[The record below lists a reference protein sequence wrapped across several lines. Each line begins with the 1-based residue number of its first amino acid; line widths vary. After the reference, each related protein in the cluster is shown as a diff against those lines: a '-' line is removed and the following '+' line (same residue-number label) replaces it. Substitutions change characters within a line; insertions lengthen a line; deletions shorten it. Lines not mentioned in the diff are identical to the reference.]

1 MFDVVSAFPKKSP
14 CFSSPTATSP
24 SSVTFPVKV
33 RVNFASSPSVTTVT
47 GFPPV
52 STDAE
57 TVATGNAGVVALT
70 LSEAS
75 LAPTELMAETR

>member
-1 MFDVVSAFPKKSP
+1 M
-14 CFSSPTATSP
+14 
-24 SSVTFPVKV
+24 TFPVKV
-33 RVNFASSPSVTTVT
+33 RVNLASFPSVTAVT

-57 TVATGNAGVVALT
+57 MVTTGNAGVVALT

-75 LAPTELMAETR
+75 PAPTELMAETR